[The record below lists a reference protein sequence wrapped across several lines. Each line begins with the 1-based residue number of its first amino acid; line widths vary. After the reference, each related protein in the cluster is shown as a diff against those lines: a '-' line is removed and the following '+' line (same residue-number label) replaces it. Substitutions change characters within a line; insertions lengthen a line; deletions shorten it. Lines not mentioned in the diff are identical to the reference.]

1 MVQDKSQ
8 ALEPT
13 LLPAV
18 DQGQQNEN
26 SQELTPAQ
34 ECSSNA
40 VPDEAKAAQCE
51 QSAPGLLEISAQVDA
66 LCILFA
72 VAIISKMYPPPP
84 FFFFSQAEPKSVG
97 ASGFYGKDPPL
108 PVDLKQAFLSL
119 NKEKKTSSEQSL
131 HTTVTRRKKTPICS
145 AEFGCTNPAAF
156 QHSLTKTLYC
166 KQHKVN
172 SPDVVKLVSSGKA
185 AN

>member
-1 MVQDKSQ
+1 MKPRLHNVNNQLLDFLKSLRRLMHCAFFLQ
-8 ALEPT
+8 WQLF
-13 LLPAV
+13 
-18 DQGQQNEN
+18 QKF
-26 SQELTPAQ
+26 TPPQ
-34 ECSSNA
+34 
-40 VPDEAKAAQCE
+40 
-51 QSAPGLLEISAQVDA
+51 
-66 LCILFA
+66 
-72 VAIISKMYPPPP
+72 
-84 FFFFSQAEPKSVG
+84 FFFSQAEPKSVG

-172 SPDVVKLVSSGKA
+172 SPDVVKLLPSGKA

>member
-1 MVQDKSQ
+1 MHCAFFLQWQ
-8 ALEPT
+8 
-13 LLPAV
+13 
-18 DQGQQNEN
+18 
-26 SQELTPAQ
+26 
-34 ECSSNA
+34 
-40 VPDEAKAAQCE
+40 
-51 QSAPGLLEISAQVDA
+51 
-66 LCILFA
+66 LF
-72 VAIISKMYPPPP
+72 KKFTPPPH

-119 NKEKKTSSEQSL
+119 NKEKKNSSEQSL

-172 SPDVVKLVSSGKA
+172 SPDVVKLVSSGKS

>member
-72 VAIISKMYPPPP
+72 VALV
-84 FFFFSQAEPKSVG
+84 AG
-97 ASGFYGKDPPL
+97 
-108 PVDLKQAFLSL
+108 
-119 NKEKKTSSEQSL
+119 KTSVANLLQL
-131 HTTVTRRKKTPICS
+131 QAKHQCS
-145 AEFGCTNPAAF
+145 GSQNLWVLQDSMERIHHC
-156 QHSLTKTLYC
+156 Q
-166 KQHKVN
+166 
-172 SPDVVKLVSSGKA
+172 
-185 AN
+185 